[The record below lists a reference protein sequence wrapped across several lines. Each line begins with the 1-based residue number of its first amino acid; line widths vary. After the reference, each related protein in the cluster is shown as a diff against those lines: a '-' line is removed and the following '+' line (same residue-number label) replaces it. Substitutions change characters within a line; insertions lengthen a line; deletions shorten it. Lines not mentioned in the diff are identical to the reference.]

1 MENPYNMIKENF
13 ENIVKE
19 QSNLKNLP
27 NSKLIEFMDD
37 LSSDFEITKQ
47 NIINLTI
54 YLDTVEELY
63 NNTLKEYQTRTK

>member
-1 MENPYNMIKENF
+1 MIKENF

-27 NSKLIEFMDD
+27 NSKLIDFMED

>member
-1 MENPYNMIKENF
+1 MIKENF

-37 LSSDFEITKQ
+37 LSSGFEITKQ